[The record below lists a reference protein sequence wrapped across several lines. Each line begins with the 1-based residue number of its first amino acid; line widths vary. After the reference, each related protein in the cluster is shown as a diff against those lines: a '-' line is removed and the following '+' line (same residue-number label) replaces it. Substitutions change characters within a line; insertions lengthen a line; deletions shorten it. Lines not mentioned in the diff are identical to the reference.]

1 MKSMTAINAKRKQ
14 SGFTIIELVVVILLL
29 GILTATALPRFMDV
43 TDEAHTAV
51 VDAVEGGF
59 RTGTALFRAQWVAEG
74 QPTATAVDT
83 TGFNL
88 FASTL
93 GYPKSVTS
101 TLAATDC
108 AAIYNSILQDGR
120 PVAASAT
127 VANGASALVRENAI
141 EAAATATTDVVAVLE
156 QAAAI
161 ADSVSCTYYYTGQYK
176 VGDTGTAARTLP
188 TISYN
193 FTTGVITR
201 ANTYQLA
208 LAP

>member
-1 MKSMTAINAKRKQ
+1 MKSITAMNAKPKQ

-51 VDAVEGGF
+51 VDAIEGGF
-59 RTGTALFRAQWVAEG
+59 RTGTALFRAQWTAEG

-83 TGFNL
+83 SGFNL

-93 GYPKSVTS
+93 GYPKSALA
-101 TLAATDC
+101 TLAAGDC
-108 AAIYNSILQDGR
+108 AAVYNSILQDGR

-127 VANGASALVRENAI
+127 VANGATALVRENAI

-156 QAAAI
+156 QAVAI

-176 VGDTGTAARTLP
+176 VGIVATPRTLP

-193 FTTGVITR
+193 FSTGVVTR
-201 ANTYQLA
+201 ANTFALE